1 MFFVN
6 AYFFTAVNLL
16 LAGLKQPLA
25 IAEGGEKGLRGKGWN
40 WVKLKCWKGEGSIER
55 RDLTEVADLT
65 TTYL

>member
-25 IAEGGEKGLRGKGWN
+25 IAEGGEKGVAGERVELGK
-40 WVKLKCWKGEGSIER
+40 VEMLER
-55 RDLTEVADLT
+55 RRLH
-65 TTYL
+65 